1 MKENVLQ
8 YIIMKKEAAAHLLA
22 ALESMANT
30 ENMIN
35 SQNMQAMQEVQSQQD
50 MQSWQG
56 QQKMPAP
63 ESLHQAVMYR
73 LLGLCRLH
81 NLGISGLAKQ
91 SGVPV
96 TTIKNILNGAS
107 LNTGVNTLYKLCGG
121 FGITM
126 GEFFDDEIFAAV
138 DEAGRHRD

>member
-1 MKENVLQ
+1 
-8 YIIMKKEAAAHLLA
+8 
-22 ALESMANT
+22 MANT
-30 ENMIN
+30 ENSHN
-35 SQNMQAMQEVQSQQD
+35 QENPQI
-50 MQSWQG
+50 
-56 QQKMPAP
+56 MPAP
-63 ESLHQAVMYR
+63 ATLHVAVMYR

-107 LNTGVNTLYKLCGG
+107 LNTGINTLHKLCRG

-126 GEFFDDEIFAAV
+126 SEFFNDEIFAAV
-138 DEAGRHRD
+138 EEETLHND

>member
-1 MKENVLQ
+1 MT
-8 YIIMKKEAAAHLLA
+8 
-22 ALESMANT
+22 NT
-30 ENMIN
+30 EDRQD
-35 SQNMQAMQEVQSQQD
+35 SQL
-50 MQSWQG
+50 
-56 QQKMPAP
+56 MPAP
-63 ESLHQAVMYR
+63 DSLHVAVMYR

-107 LNTGVNTLYKLCGG
+107 LNTGINTLHKLCRG

-126 GEFFDDEIFAAV
+126 REFFDDEIFAAV
-138 DEAGRHRD
+138 DAETLHNE